1 MVVKLW
7 LVAVQVG
14 PSGCG
19 KSTCIQLVQ
28 RLYDPEA
35 GTVSII
41 IKKLYET
48 HKDLLGVQVAL
59 DGNDLKSLNVGWLR
73 DNIGIVGQEPGQY

>member
-1 MVVKLW
+1 M
-7 LVAVQVG
+7 G

-28 RLYDPEA
+28 RLYDPDV
-35 GTVSII
+35 GTVSLSSSN
-41 IKKLYET
+41 KQYET
-48 HKDLLGVQVAL
+48 HKYVLGVQVAL